1 MPHDQTRPLPLAGIR
16 ILSLAPN
23 LPGPAALRQLAA
35 MGASCLKFD
44 PPSGDPMALYA
55 PAFHGWL
62 HEGIEVRSV
71 DLKSTE
77 GQQQLHAALNASDL
91 LITSSRPSALARLG
105 LTAER
110 LTAEC
115 PHLGWVEI
123 VGDHAPHDDHPGH
136 DLTYQAEAGLVC
148 DQLPVTLLAD
158 MGGALMATQA
168 ALELLVSRFRA
179 DASARL
185 RLRRVALAEAARYL
199 ALPLQWGLTAP
210 GALLGGAHPGYQ
222 VLRCA
227 DGWVALAAL
236 EPHFQTKLRQVIATG
251 VPDLAREPDLRTAAA
266 TWCLSLEATAL
277 NQSARDHDLPLLAWH
292 RPPGSSVKP

>member
-1 MPHDQTRPLPLAGIR
+1 MTQPPAPILSGLRV
-16 ILSLAPN
+16 LSLAPN

-62 HEGIEVRSV
+62 HEGIAVRIV
-71 DLKSTE
+71 DLKGAE
-77 GQQQLHAALNASDL
+77 GQQQLRTALGESDL
-91 LITSSRPSALARLG
+91 LITSSRPAALARLG

-110 LTAEC
+110 LAADF
-115 PHLGWVEI
+115 PLLGWVEI

-136 DLTYQAEAGLVC
+136 DLTYQAEAGLVR
-148 DQLPVTLLAD
+148 DQLPLTLLAD

-179 DASARL
+179 EGSARQ
-185 RLRRVALAEAARYL
+185 RHRRVALAEAARYL

-236 EPHFQTKLRQVIATG
+236 EPHFQKNLRQVIANDR
-251 VPDLAREPDLRTAAA
+251 PHLADESDLRTAAA
-266 TWCLSLEATAL
+266 AWCQGLSAEAL
-277 NQSARDHDLPLLAWH
+277 NHRARQNDLPLLAWVEQ
-292 RPPGSSVKP
+292 RC

>member
-1 MPHDQTRPLPLAGIR
+1 MSPSSPSLLSGLQ

-44 PPSGDPMALYA
+44 PPAGDPMALYA

-62 HEGIEVRSV
+62 HDGIEVRTV
-71 DLKSTE
+71 DLKSAA
-77 GQQQLHAALNASDL
+77 GQQQLQAALASSDL
-91 LITSSRPSALARLG
+91 LITSSRPAALARLG

-110 LTAEC
+110 LAAEF
-115 PHLGWVEI
+115 PELGWVEI

-136 DLTYQAEAGLVC
+136 DLTYQAEAGLVR

-179 DASARL
+179 GDSARL
-185 RLRRVALAEAARYL
+185 RHRRVALAQAARYL

-222 VLRCA
+222 VLPCA
-227 DGWVALAAL
+227 NGWVALAAL
-236 EPHFQTKLRQVIATG
+236 EPHFQKNLRQVIATET
-251 VPDLAREPDLRTAAA
+251 PHLATEPDLRAAA
-266 TWCLSLEATAL
+266 ASWCQGQPAETL
-277 NQSARDHDLPLLAWH
+277 NHSARQHDLPLLAWAW
-292 RPPGSSVKP
+292 PQ